1 VDRIR
6 APSPAVLRAIPVEA
20 LSEGDAPAAAHQ
32 GRGPGTDVIVGT
44 AMLGGY
50 LEWQFADQWG
60 WPAPAAVLA
69 AVAGA
74 GLVSRA
80 RSS

>member
-1 VDRIR
+1 MTGFLQILLLGM
-6 APSPAVLRAIPVEA
+6 AAGGFYTTNA
-20 LSEGDAPAAAHQ
+20 LGLVVVFRSSGIINFAS
-32 GRGPGTDVIVGT
+32 GGT

-80 RSS
+80 CSA

>member
-1 VDRIR
+1 
-6 APSPAVLRAIPVEA
+6 
-20 LSEGDAPAAAHQ
+20 
-32 GRGPGTDVIVGT
+32 
-44 AMLGGY
+44 MLGGY

-80 RSS
+80 CSA